1 MEHGV
6 VTLSEELCEAI
17 IDQLANDDNT
27 DYAQA
32 NNRLV
37 SEIYGLVGEDEEKLA
52 RINDALVAFENSI
65 VRPAYKVGYDD
76 ALANDK
82 PIAAAL

>member
-1 MEHGV
+1 MEHL
-6 VTLSEELCEAI
+6 TLSEELCEAI
-17 IDQLANDDNT
+17 IDQLANDDNS

-32 NNRLV
+32 NTRLV
-37 SEIYGLVGEDEEKLA
+37 NEIYELVGEDEEKLA

-76 ALANDK
+76 ARANSQ
-82 PIAAAL
+82 PISAAL